1 MHMTV
6 MYELEL
12 NLNII
17 DRQVYSVL
25 DWMGD
30 IGGLL
35 EAMLYLGMFLVTF
48 FKYGQLQAMLA

>member
-1 MHMTV
+1 MTV